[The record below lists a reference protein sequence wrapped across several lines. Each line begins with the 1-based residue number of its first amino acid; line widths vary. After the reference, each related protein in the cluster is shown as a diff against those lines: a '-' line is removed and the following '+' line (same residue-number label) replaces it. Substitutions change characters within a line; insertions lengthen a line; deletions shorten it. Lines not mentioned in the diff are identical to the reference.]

1 MAKKLVNKEADYIR
15 ILREV
20 DTMII
25 NSKYRMPISDL
36 LKLQEVLRMLKPAV
50 LNSTENVTQDIKNSH
65 ELD

>member
-20 DTMII
+20 DTMIV

-36 LKLQEVLRMLKPAV
+36 LKLQEMLRTLKSAV
-50 LNSTENVTQDIKNSH
+50 LNSTENVAQDIENSH